1 MCCSDSKLFYIILKE
16 MSNENALD
24 LHHVHQC
31 FQRSL
36 KEEDDVVIEAYIEGY
51 NELVKFLNL
60 IGSVFSFVSSDVKS
74 KIKVMEKHRE
84 GEDAVHYDSF
94 KKMMKYEK
102 DTNLYDKNG
111 FVSGSRTMLR
121 LHRGLDF
128 IRLFLKR
135 LSEADENMNTCTT
148 CQGSYNETLANFH
161 PWYIRKAATLAMHA
175 LPSRPDLLKKIFGTD
190 ESLTAA
196 LAVLPQTLN
205 SCDEVYRRV
214 EQLYTDFE
222 FHELP

>member
-1 MCCSDSKLFYIILKE
+1 
-16 MSNENALD
+16 MSNENNLD
-24 LHHVHQC
+24 LHYVQQS

-36 KEEDDVVIEAYIEGY
+36 KEEDDVVIEAYIDGY

-60 IGSVFSFVSSDVKS
+60 IGTVFSFVSSDVKS

-84 GEDAVHYDSF
+84 GDDAIYYESF

-102 DTNLYDKNG
+102 ETSLHEKNG

-135 LSEADENMNTCTT
+135 LSEADDGVNTCTT
-148 CQGSYNETLANFH
+148 CQCSYNETLAEFH

-175 LPSRPDLLKKIFGTD
+175 LPTRPDLLKKIFGS
-190 ESLTAA
+190 EEKLTEA
-196 LAVLPQTLN
+196 LVVLPQTLQ

-214 EQLYTDFE
+214 EQLYTDFD
-222 FHELP
+222 FHGLP

>member
-1 MCCSDSKLFYIILKE
+1 
-16 MSNENALD
+16 MSNEHTLD
-24 LHHVHQC
+24 LHYVHQS

-36 KEEDDVVIEAYIEGY
+36 KEEDDVVIEAYIDGY

-84 GEDAVHYDSF
+84 GDDAIYYESF

-102 DTNLYDKNG
+102 ETCLHEKNG

-135 LSEADENMNTCTT
+135 LSDSDDAVNTCTT
-148 CQGSYNETLANFH
+148 CQSSYNETLAEFH

-175 LPSRPDLLKKIFGTD
+175 LPTRPDLLKKIFGTED
-190 ESLTAA
+190 RLTEAMTI
-196 LAVLPQTLN
+196 LPQTLQ
-205 SCDEVYRRV
+205 SCDEVYQRV
-214 EQLYTDFE
+214 EQLYTDFD
-222 FHELP
+222 FHGLP

>member
-1 MCCSDSKLFYIILKE
+1 MSK
-16 MSNENALD
+16 ENALD
-24 LHHVHQC
+24 LHHVHQS

-36 KEEDDVVIEAYIEGY
+36 KEEDDVVIEAYIDGY

-74 KIKVMEKHRE
+74 KIKIMEKHRE
-84 GEDAVHYDSF
+84 GDDAVHYDSF
-94 KKMMKYEK
+94 KKMMTYEK
-102 DTNLYDKNG
+102 ETKLCDKNG

-135 LSEADENMNTCTT
+135 LSEADEDMNTCTT

-196 LAVLPQTLN
+196 LAILPQTLT
-205 SCDEVYRRV
+205 SCDEVYARV
-214 EQLYTDFE
+214 EKLYTDFE

>member
-1 MCCSDSKLFYIILKE
+1 

-24 LHHVHQC
+24 LQYVLES
-31 FQRSL
+31 FQRSF
-36 KEEDDVVIEAYIEGY
+36 KEDDDVIIGAYIDAY

-74 KIKVMEKHRE
+74 KIKIMEKHRA
-84 GEDAVHYDSF
+84 GEDTFYYESF

-102 DTNLYDKNG
+102 ETSLHEKNG

-128 IRLFLKR
+128 IRLFLRR
-135 LSEADENMNTCTT
+135 LSESEESVNTCTM
-148 CQGSYNETLANFH
+148 CQNSYNDTLAEYH

-175 LPSRPDLLKKIFGTD
+175 LPSRPDLLKKIFGTED
-190 ESLTAA
+190 KLAEA
-196 LAVLPQTLN
+196 LAILPQTLQ
-205 SCDEVYRRV
+205 SCDEAYKRV
-214 EQLYTDFE
+214 EQLYTDFD
-222 FHELP
+222 FHGLP

>member
-1 MCCSDSKLFYIILKE
+1 

-24 LHHVHQC
+24 LKHVHEC
-31 FQRSL
+31 FQKCL
-36 KEEDDVVIEAYIEGY
+36 QDVDDVIIEAYIDGY

-60 IGSVFSFVSSDVKS
+60 IGTVFSFVSSDVKS
-74 KIKVMEKHRE
+74 KIKIMEKLRD
-84 GEDAVHYDSF
+84 GEDAIYYESF

-102 DTNLYDKNG
+102 ETNLHEKNG

-135 LSEADENMNTCTT
+135 ISEADEAMNTCTT
-148 CQGSYNETLANFH
+148 CQGSYNETLAEFH

-175 LPSRPDLLKKIFGTD
+175 LPSRPDLLKKIFGSED
-190 ESLTAA
+190 KLAEA
-196 LAVLPQTLN
+196 LQILPQTLQ

-214 EQLYTDFE
+214 EQLYTDFD
-222 FHELP
+222 FHGLP

>member
-1 MCCSDSKLFYIILKE
+1 MGAE
-16 MSNENALD
+16 MSSDNVLD

-36 KEEDDVVIEAYIEGY
+36 KEEDDVVIEAYIDGY
-51 NELVKFLNL
+51 TELVKFLDL
-60 IGSVFSFVSSDVKS
+60 IGTVFSFVSSDVKS
-74 KIKVMEKHRE
+74 KMKVMEKHRE
-84 GEDAVHYDSF
+84 SEQSLYYESF

-102 DTNLYDKNG
+102 ETSLYEKND

-128 IRLFLKR
+128 IRLFLR
-135 LSEADENMNTCTT
+135 RVSEADEKSNTSSISQETYNM
-148 CQGSYNETLANFH
+148 TLAEFH
-161 PWYIRKAATLAMHA
+161 PWYIRKAAILAMYA
-175 LPSRPDLLKKIFGTD
+175 LPSRKDLLKKIFGTE

-196 LAVLPQTLN
+196 LAILPQTLS
-205 SCDEVYRRV
+205 SCDEVYKRV

-222 FHELP
+222 FHTLP

>member
-1 MCCSDSKLFYIILKE
+1 
-16 MSNENALD
+16 MSNDNTLD
-24 LHHVHQC
+24 LHYVQQS

-36 KEEDDVVIEAYIEGY
+36 KEDDDVVIEAYIDGY

-84 GEDAVHYDSF
+84 GETAVYYESF

-102 DTNLYDKNG
+102 ETSLHDKSG

-135 LSEADENMNTCTT
+135 LSEGDETMSTCYT
-148 CQGSYNETLANFH
+148 CQGSYNETLAEFH

-175 LPSRPDLLKKIFGTD
+175 LPSRPDLLKKIFGSE

-196 LAVLPQTLN
+196 MTILPQTLM

>member
-1 MCCSDSKLFYIILKE
+1 
-16 MSNENALD
+16 MSNENTLD
-24 LHHVHQC
+24 LHYVHQS

-36 KEEDDVVIEAYIEGY
+36 KEEDDVVIEAYIDGY

-60 IGSVFSFVSSDVKS
+60 IGTVFSFVSSDVKS
-74 KIKVMEKHRE
+74 KIKVMEKHKE
-84 GEDAVHYDSF
+84 GENAIYYESF

-102 DTNLYDKNG
+102 ETCLHDKSG

-135 LSEADENMNTCTT
+135 LSEAEETVNTCTT
-148 CQGSYNETLANFH
+148 CQNSYNETLAEFH

-190 ESLTAA
+190 EQLTAA
-196 LAVLPQTLN
+196 MTALPQALA
-205 SCDEVYRRV
+205 SCDEVYSRV
-214 EQLYTDFE
+214 QQLYTDFE

>member
-1 MCCSDSKLFYIILKE
+1 
-16 MSNENALD
+16 MSNDNNLD
-24 LHHVHQC
+24 LHYVQQS

-36 KEEDDVVIEAYIEGY
+36 KEDDDVIIEAYIDGY

-60 IGSVFSFVSSDVKS
+60 IGTVFSFVSSDVKS

-84 GEDAVHYDSF
+84 GEHAVYYDSF
-94 KKMMKYEK
+94 QKMMKYEK
-102 DTNLYDKNG
+102 DTNLHEKSG

-135 LSEADENMNTCTT
+135 ISEAEDSANTCAV
-148 CQGSYNETLANFH
+148 CQAAYNETLAEFH

-175 LPSRPDLLKKIFGTD
+175 LPHRPDLLKKIFGND

-196 LAVLPQTLN
+196 LAILPQTLS
-205 SCDEVYRRV
+205 SCDEVYQRV
-214 EQLYTDFE
+214 QRLYTEFDF
-222 FHELP
+222 HGLP

>member
-1 MCCSDSKLFYIILKE
+1 
-16 MSNENALD
+16 MSNENTLD
-24 LHHVHQC
+24 LHYVHQS

-36 KEEDDVVIEAYIEGY
+36 KEDDDVVIEAYIDGY

-84 GEDAVHYDSF
+84 GDDAINYESF

-102 DTNLYDKNG
+102 ETSLHDKSG

-135 LSEADENMNTCTT
+135 LAEEEDGLSTCGM
-148 CQGSYNETLANFH
+148 CQFSYNETLAEFH

-175 LPSRPDLLKKIFGTD
+175 LPSKPDLLKKIFGSE
-190 ESLTAA
+190 ESLFAA
-196 LAVLPQTLN
+196 MEILPQTLG

-214 EQLYTDFE
+214 EQLYTDFS

>member
-1 MCCSDSKLFYIILKE
+1 
-16 MSNENALD
+16 MSNEHTLD
-24 LHHVHQC
+24 LHYVHEC
-31 FQRSL
+31 FQKSL
-36 KEEDDVVIEAYIEGY
+36 KEDDDVIIEAYIDGY

-60 IGSVFSFVSSDVKS
+60 IGTVFSFVSSDVKS
-74 KIKVMEKHRE
+74 KIKVMEKHRTGDDSIYYE
-84 GEDAVHYDSF
+84 SF

-102 DTNLYDKNG
+102 ETSLHEKNG

-135 LSEADENMNTCTT
+135 ISEAEETENTCTT
-148 CQGSYNETLANFH
+148 CQGSYNETLAEFH

-175 LPSRPDLLKKIFGTD
+175 LPTRPDLLKKIFGSED
-190 ESLTAA
+190 ELKEALT
-196 LAVLPQTLN
+196 VLPQTLQ
-205 SCDEVYRRV
+205 SCDEVYQRV
-214 EQLYTDFE
+214 DKLYTEFG

>member
-1 MCCSDSKLFYIILKE
+1 
-16 MSNENALD
+16 MSNENNLD
-24 LHHVHQC
+24 LHYVHQS

-36 KEEDDVVIEAYIEGY
+36 KEEDDVIIEAYIDGY

-84 GEDAVHYDSF
+84 GDDAIYYESF

-102 DTNLYDKNG
+102 ETTLHEKNG

-135 LSEADENMNTCTT
+135 LSESDDAVNTCTT
-148 CQGSYNETLANFH
+148 CQCSYNETLAEYH

-175 LPSRPDLLKKIFGTD
+175 LPSRPDLLKKIFGSE
-190 ESLTAA
+190 ESLKDAM
-196 LAVLPQTLN
+196 AVLPQTLR
-205 SCDEVYRRV
+205 SCDEVYQRV
-214 EQLYTDFE
+214 QQLYTEFDF
-222 FHELP
+222 HGLP

>member
-1 MCCSDSKLFYIILKE
+1 
-16 MSNENALD
+16 MSNENTLD
-24 LHHVHQC
+24 LHYVHQS

-36 KEEDDVVIEAYIEGY
+36 KEDDDVVVEAYIDGY

-74 KIKVMEKHRE
+74 KIKVMDKHKD
-84 GEDAVHYDSF
+84 GEDAVYYDSF

-102 DTNLYDKNG
+102 ETNLHEKSG

-128 IRLFLKR
+128 IRLFLKK
-135 LSEADENMNTCTT
+135 LGESDDAVNTCTE
-148 CQGSYNETLANFH
+148 CQHAYNSTLAEFH

-175 LPSRPDLLKKIFGTD
+175 LPNRPDLLKKIFGSED
-190 ESLTAA
+190 SLTAA
-196 LAVLPQTLN
+196 LAILPQTLA
-205 SCDEVYRRV
+205 SCDEVYNRV
-214 EQLYTDFE
+214 EQLYTDFD
-222 FHELP
+222 FHGLP

>member
-1 MCCSDSKLFYIILKE
+1 
-16 MSNENALD
+16 MSNENTLD
-24 LHHVHQC
+24 LHYVHQC

-36 KEEDDVVIEAYIEGY
+36 KEEDDVVIEAYIDGY

-60 IGSVFSFVSSDVKS
+60 IGTVFSFVSSDVKS

-84 GEDAVHYDSF
+84 GDNKLYYDSF

-102 DTNLYDKNG
+102 ESSLHDKSN

-135 LSEADENMNTCTT
+135 LSSSENSESTCTL
-148 CQGSYNETLANFH
+148 CQHSYSETLAEYH

-175 LPSRPDLLKKIFGTD
+175 LPHRPDLLNKIFGS
-190 ESLTAA
+190 EEQLGAA
-196 LAVLPQTLN
+196 MAVLPQMLS
-205 SCDEVYRRV
+205 SCDEVYDRV
-214 EQLYTDFE
+214 EKLYTDFE
-222 FHELP
+222 FHGLP